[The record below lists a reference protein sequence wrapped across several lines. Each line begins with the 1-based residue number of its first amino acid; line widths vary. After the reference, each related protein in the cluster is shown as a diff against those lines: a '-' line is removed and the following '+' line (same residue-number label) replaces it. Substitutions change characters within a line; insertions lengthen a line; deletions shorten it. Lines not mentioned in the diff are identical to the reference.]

1 MPAPVTPARS
11 ADLRP
16 AADLPRGYSLLMIRT
31 VFRGGTV
38 YDGTLA
44 EPSSADVVVQG
55 GRIVEVGTGL
65 DGDEQVDCTGKW
77 LSPGF
82 FDSHVHVMM
91 DGVDRM
97 RQLSTPFSL
106 SFYVAALNLKKT
118 LDVGVTSVRDA
129 GGADLGVKEAVDRG
143 LISGPRMQVAISML
157 TQTGGHGDDWEACG
171 ADVPTFVPH
180 PGRPDTVVD
189 GPDEMRKKV
198 RELIRNGADVIKV
211 ATSGGVL
218 STRDDPRHAHFRDA
232 EIAVLV
238 EEATAAGIFVM
249 SHAQATDGIKTAI
262 RNRVRSIEHGIYLDD
277 EAIEM
282 MLRAGTWLVPT
293 LHAPRAVI
301 AAAAAGASIPAAS
314 VDKARMVAAHHDQS
328 VRRAHAAGVR
338 IAMGTDCGVGPHGS
352 NLDELRYLTEA
363 GLSSL
368 DALHASTSSAAELF
382 GVADDRG
389 RIMPGQR
396 ADLVLLDGDPH
407 DVSSL
412 AGTVRGVYLDG
423 ALVSSGPGSAA

>member
-143 LISGPRMQVAISML
+143 LIPGPRMQVAISML

-171 ADVPTFVPH
+171 AAVPTFVPH

-262 RNRVRSIEHGIYLDD
+262 RNGVRSIEHGIYLDD

-301 AAAAAGASIPAAS
+301 AAAGGRGFHPGRLRRQSQDGGRPPRSERPQGTRCGGADRDGHRLWCRPA
-314 VDKARMVAAHHDQS
+314 RLQP
-328 VRRAHAAGVR
+328 R
-338 IAMGTDCGVGPHGS
+338 
-352 NLDELRYLTEA
+352 
-363 GLSSL
+363 
-368 DALHASTSSAAELF
+368 
-382 GVADDRG
+382 
-389 RIMPGQR
+389 
-396 ADLVLLDGDPH
+396 
-407 DVSSL
+407 
-412 AGTVRGVYLDG
+412 
-423 ALVSSGPGSAA
+423 